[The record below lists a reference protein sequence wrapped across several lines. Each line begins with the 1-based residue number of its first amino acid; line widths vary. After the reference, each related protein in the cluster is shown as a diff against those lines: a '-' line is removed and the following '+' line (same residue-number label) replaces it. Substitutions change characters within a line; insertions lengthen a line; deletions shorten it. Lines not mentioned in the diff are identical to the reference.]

1 MLLNV
6 YHFTNIFSWGGGGGG
21 RETIIESIFMRT
33 RLKEIP

>member
-6 YHFTNIFSWGGGGGG
+6 YHFTNIFPWGGGGG
-21 RETIIESIFMRT
+21 RETIIESIFVRT